1 MIIYKIFRADEWDT
15 LVDKGMTFGTPV
27 DLADGYIHFS
37 TAEQV
42 AATAEKYFA
51 GEENLVLAAVDAEDF
66 GDAMQWEE
74 ARGGDLFPHLYRKL
88 RLCDVMWHKK
98 LPLDENGKH
107 LFPDGVLR

>member
-37 TAEQV
+37 TAQQV

-51 GEENLVLAAVDAEDF
+51 GEENLVIAAVDAEDF
-66 GDAMQWEE
+66 GDAMQWEP
-74 ARGGDLFPHLYRKL
+74 AREGDLFPHLYRKL
-88 RLCDVMWHKK
+88 RLCDIMWHKK
-98 LPLDENGKH
+98 LPLDKDGKH